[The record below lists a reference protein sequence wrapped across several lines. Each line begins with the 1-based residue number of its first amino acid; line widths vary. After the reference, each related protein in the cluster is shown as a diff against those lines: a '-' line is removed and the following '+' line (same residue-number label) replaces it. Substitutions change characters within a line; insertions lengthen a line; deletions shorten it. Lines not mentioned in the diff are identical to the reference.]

1 MNAMQFVLALIH
13 ASGGRSVQGRT
24 LLQKRAYFVS
34 EISGIDPGLKF
45 DAHYYGP
52 YSAVVDGTVTQLKNL
67 GFLEESTTGFGVV
80 SGGFEMRRYDYKLT
94 RDGLSIVE
102 PITKTAEYG
111 RIRQALE
118 KMADGGD
125 PNYVEL
131 SIAAKA
137 YFILRK
143 QQKATSKSELISLA
157 KRFNWSITPESLES
171 GVKFL
176 QNVGLASEG

>member
-13 ASGGRSVQGRT
+13 AAGGSVQGRT

-34 EISGIDPGLKF
+34 ELSGVDPGLRF
-45 DAHYYGP
+45 NAHYYGP
-52 YSAVVDGTVTQLKNL
+52 YSSVVDGTVTQLKNL

-94 RDGLSIVE
+94 EDGLRILE
-102 PITKTAEYG
+102 PITQTPEY
-111 RIRQALE
+111 RRVQLALQ
-118 KMADGGD
+118 KMGD
-125 PNYVEL
+125 AGNTNYVEL
-131 SIAAKA
+131 SMAAKA

-143 QQKATSKSELISLA
+143 QQKPTSRSELIALA
-157 KRFNWSITPESLES
+157 ERFNWSITPESLES
-171 GVKFL
+171 AVGFL